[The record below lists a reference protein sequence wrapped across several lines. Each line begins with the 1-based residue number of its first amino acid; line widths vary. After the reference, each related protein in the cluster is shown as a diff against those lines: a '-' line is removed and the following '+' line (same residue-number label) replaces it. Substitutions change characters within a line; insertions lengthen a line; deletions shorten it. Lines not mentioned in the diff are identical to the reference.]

1 MGIDLT
7 ETYPGDGVTPNDL
20 DDADTGPNEF
30 QNYPEL
36 SYVDPNEAH
45 GTLVGPPNTP
55 YEISLYASSTCSSS
69 GYGEGQIFLRTF
81 MVSTYNNGKVV
92 FMAGHPQVRPGYYIT
107 ATATDPQGNT
117 SEFSACKKV
126 TLTVTNTDDSG
137 YGSLRNQLYL
147 ANQVPGSD
155 VIDFDIPGA
164 GPHTITLLSPLPI
177 VTDPVIQIDGTTQ
190 PGASCD
196 SWPPTLMIEINGS
209 GVGVDQAVLT
219 LGAENSIVRGLVI
232 NNFIYR
238 GVSITGDNNAVEC
251 NFIGTDITGTQRV
264 SSASTCWCLCGG
276 RRTA

>member
-1 MGIDLT
+1 M
-7 ETYPGDGVTPNDL
+7 
-20 DDADTGPNEF
+20 
-30 QNYPEL
+30 
-36 SYVDPNEAH
+36 DPNEAH

-117 SEFSACKKV
+117 SEFSACEKV
-126 TLTVTNTDDSG
+126 RLAVTNTDDSG

-155 VIDFDIPGA
+155 VIDFVSPGA
-164 GPHTITLLSPLPI
+164 SRTDYAFIPLPI
-177 VTDPVIQIDGTTQ
+177 VTDPVIIDGTTQ

-219 LGAENSIVRGLVI
+219 FGAENSIVRGLVI

-251 NFIGTDITGTQRV
+251 NIIGTDITGTQRV
-264 SSASTCWCLCGG
+264 SSASTSAGVYVAGG
-276 RRTA
+276 AQHNRIGTDGDGINDAVEGNVLSGSQYGSGKWTG